1 MNDDDCSFESD
12 VGENDLVIEE
22 NPNRS
27 TYSSSNS
34 LPTRACAVSSKTTK
48 KLIEAVDPDR
58 TPPLV
63 EPDDLGDSAHTA
75 AYFTC
80 SSNQSASDIPLV
92 PFMED
97 LDVLH
102 DQAA

>member
-1 MNDDDCSFESD
+1 MNDDDCSLESD

-34 LPTRACAVSSKTTK
+34 LLTRACAVSSKTTK
-48 KLIEAVDPDR
+48 KLIEAVDPDW

-75 AYFTC
+75 AYLTC
-80 SSNQSASDIPLV
+80 SSNQSASDVPLV